1 MSRPDMLA
9 FELVMFTG
17 EELVTDSVR
26 VARHFKKAHNVVLR
40 AIDRLECSHE
50 FRLRNFAQTVVYR
63 ENPSGG
69 AAIKSRAF
77 TMTKD
82 GFMFLVMGFTGPEAA
97 RTKEAYINAFNQM
110 AESLAAREQ
119 SLWKQLQ
126 AVIAKE
132 VESKVQGRF
141 GSRLMLRRRTEKRV
155 NARELSRL
163 ESEVQPPLFRA
174 AVGKGVD
181 LS

>member
-1 MSRPDMLA
+1 MSRTDMLA

-26 VARHFKKAHNVVLR
+26 VARHFNRPHKGVLR
-40 AIDRLECSHE
+40 AIDRLECSPE
-50 FRLRNFAQTVVYR
+50 FRQRNFAPTIVYR
-63 ENPSGG
+63 ENPKGG
-69 AAIKSRAF
+69 APLKSRAF

-82 GFMFLVMGFTGPEAA
+82 GFMFLTMGFTGPEAA
-97 RTKEAYINAFNQM
+97 RIKEAYINAFNQM